1 MVVTN
6 SYKSEITDVDE
17 LLRSAVP
24 PDARGPDRTRRAIVT
39 GGDTGIGRYIA
50 LALAADGCD
59 VAFTYAHHENDA
71 QVTAEAIRKL
81 GRRAVVHQMD
91 LEQPE
96 HAEIAV
102 DHMVDQ
108 LGGLDIFVNNAGT
121 MITQVVPDIDL
132 AAMEKLFRVNT
143 FGAVLGVQ
151 RALRHMLDIEDED
164 KADVLTRT
172 KDAARKLITG
182 RVAKPRD
189 TPGRVIIITS
199 THEHVASPVDTVY
212 TMTKHALGGLVKCGA
227 FSTAGLNITVNAL
240 APGEIATPINGM
252 HPDDGLKADRDDL
265 PAKRAG
271 HPTEIADAVRFLAS
285 DASSFINGVSYDV
298 DGGLAIAEP
307 MAMAM
312 YRAMV

>member
-121 MITQVVPDIDL
+121 MTTQVVPDIDL

-212 TMTKHALGGLVKCGA
+212 TMTKHALGGFIKCAA
-227 FSTAGLNITVNAL
+227 FAMAGTNVTINGVR
-240 APGEIATPINGM
+240 PGEIATPMNNM
-252 HPDDGLKADRDDL
+252 HPEEGEDQNRPSL
-265 PAKRAG
+265 PSKRSG
-271 HPTEIADAVRFLAS
+271 HPAEIASLVRYLAS
-285 DASSFINGVSYDV
+285 DDTGFINGCSYDIG
-298 DGGLAIAEP
+298 GGLSIGEP
-307 MAMAM
+307 MAMGM
-312 YRAMV
+312 YRKAV